1 MIFHYTLEL
10 LHQWCSYYKP
20 LRKFNCLMAMQ
31 DTVEKVF
38 ASWVCQMVMK
48 QTFHYVYEKI
58 SKLFTQLYCGES
70 LSTLKRQNQ
79 NDNFM
84 TAVYDSLPALIGVV
98 MIKRPVRGKNIS
110 GTDHIA
116 TSPTFSITI
125 LLLLSNLFSCFL
137 FR

>member
-1 MIFHYTLEL
+1 MI
-10 LHQWCSYYKP
+10 
-20 LRKFNCLMAMQ
+20 
-31 DTVEKVF
+31 V
-38 ASWVCQMVMK
+38 K

-58 SKLFTQLYCGES
+58 SELFTQLYFGES

-84 TAVYDSLPALIGVV
+84 IAVYDSLPALIGVV

-125 LLLLSNLFSCFL
+125 LLLLSNLFCCFL